1 MKRHAYAVVVLA
13 TAFLW
18 SGSFPAGAQT
28 SETQSER
35 WTLSRTADGQPDL
48 QGIWAN
54 NVATPLE
61 RPVAFEGKDVL
72 TDEEL
77 AELEQRIAEVLDG
90 GDAIF
95 GDGLVAAALQE
106 NSPFLTFDEATGNYG
121 QVWLVERD
129 IDNRTSLITEPANGR
144 LPAMKPAT
152 AERLAALGAH
162 MAAHP
167 ADSWEDRPLSERCIT
182 FGMPNLF
189 AGYNS
194 YYQIFQEKDHVVI
207 LQELIHDARIIPL
220 TDAPP
225 LDDDIRLWHGDA
237 RGHWEEDTLVVET
250 RNFSPRSDTP
260 VLTLRGIPDVG
271 AEMHV
276 VERFTRVGAD
286 RLEYEVTVTNPAIWD
301 SSWTAMIP
309 FTGSTDPLF
318 EYACHEGNYGMEG
331 ILAGHRAEEQEQSVE
346 P

>member
-1 MKRHAYAVVVLA
+1 MPYRAHAVVALA
-13 TAFLW
+13 AALLW
-18 SGSFPAGAQT
+18 SGAFPAAAQSDGT
-28 SETQSER
+28 PSEP
-35 WTLSRTADGQPDL
+35 WTAPRTADGQPDL

-61 RPVAFEGKDVL
+61 RPVAFEGKDEL

-90 GDAIF
+90 GDAVF

-106 NSPFLTFDEATGNYG
+106 DSPFLTFDETTGNYS

-129 IDNRTSLITEPANGR
+129 IDNRTSLITDPPNGR
-144 LPAMKPAT
+144 LPAMKPAMT
-152 AERLAALGAH
+152 ERLVELAARL
-162 MAAHP
+162 AAHP
-167 ADSWEDRPLSERCIT
+167 ADSWEDRALSERCIT

-194 YYQIFQEKDHVVI
+194 YYQILQTKDHVVMHH
-207 LQELIHDARIIPL
+207 ELIHDARIIPL

-237 RGHWEEDTLVVET
+237 RGHWEGDTLVVET
-250 RNFSPRSDTP
+250 RNFSSRSDAP

-276 VERFTRVGAD
+276 VERFTRVGPD
-286 RLEYEVTVTNPAIWD
+286 RLRYELTVTNPAIWE
-301 SSWTAMIP
+301 SPWTAMIP
-309 FTGSTDPLF
+309 LTRSTDPLF

-331 ILAGHRAEEQEQSVE
+331 ILAGHRAEERESSVE

>member
-1 MKRHAYAVVVLA
+1 MKRHAHAVVVIVAAL
-13 TAFLW
+13 LW
-18 SGSFPAGAQT
+18 SGALPATAQT
-28 SETQSER
+28 SEAQSEP
-35 WTLSRTADGQPDL
+35 WTVSRTADGQPDL

-61 RPVAFEGKDVL
+61 RPVAFEEKEVL

-106 NSPFLTFDEATGNYG
+106 DSPFLTFDETTGNYG

-129 IDNRTSLITEPANGR
+129 VDNRTSLITDPANGR
-144 LPAMKPAT
+144 LPAIKPAT
-152 AERLAALGAH
+152 AERLAELAAR
-162 MAAHP
+162 MVAHP
-167 ADSWEDRPLSERCIT
+167 ADSWEDRPHSERCIT

-194 YYQIFQEKDHVVI
+194 YYQIFQTKDHVVM
-207 LQELIHDARIIPL
+207 LHELIHDARVIPL

-237 RGHWEEDTLVVET
+237 RGHWEGDTLVVET
-250 RNFSPRSDTP
+250 RNFSPRSDAP

-271 AEMHV
+271 AEMRV
-276 VERFTRVGAD
+276 VERFTRVGPD
-286 RLEYEVTVTNPAIWD
+286 ELRYEVTVTNPAIWE
-301 SSWTAMIP
+301 SPWTAMIP
-309 FTGSTDPLF
+309 LSRSTDPLF

-331 ILAGHRAEEQEQSVE
+331 ILAGHRAEEQEPSVE

>member
-1 MKRHAYAVVVLA
+1 MQLRTLAVALVA
-13 TAFLW
+13 GFIW
-18 SGSFPAGAQT
+18 SVAFPADAQN
-28 SETQSER
+28 SETQSEP
-35 WTLSRTADGQPDL
+35 WTVPRTADGQPDL
-48 QGIWAN
+48 RGIWAN

-77 AELEQRIAEVLDG
+77 AELEQRSAEVLDG

-95 GDGLVAAALQE
+95 GDGLVAAALGE
-106 NSPFLTFDEATGNYG
+106 DSPFLSFDETTGNYG

-129 IDNRTSLITEPANGR
+129 IDNRTSLITHPANGR
-144 LPAMKPAT
+144 LPALASAA
-152 AERLAALGAH
+152 AERLAELAGH
-162 MAAHP
+162 VAAHP
-167 ADSWEDRPLSERCIT
+167 ADSWEDRLLSERCVT

-194 YYQIFQEKDHVVI
+194 YYQIFQTTDHVVI
-207 LQELIHDARIIPL
+207 LHELIHDARIIPL

-237 RGHWEEDTLVVET
+237 RGHWEGDTLVVET
-250 RNFSPRSDTP
+250 RNFSNKSDTP
-260 VLTLRGIPDVG
+260 VLALKGLRGVN

-276 VERFTRVGAD
+276 VERFTRVGSD
-286 RLEYEVTVTNPAIWD
+286 RLQYEVTITNPAIWE

-309 FTGSTDPLF
+309 FSRSTDPLF

-331 ILAGHRAEEQEQSVE
+331 ILAGHRADEHSVE